1 MIRLQNDLVPNRTA
15 RAFVTV
21 VTVLTVL
28 GLAYFGVVGLV
39 APGALA
45 PGGDAETA
53 ATFASYMS
61 TRNLV
66 MGAAAIVL
74 LVVRAWSALSLV
86 LVLNGVVQA
95 LDAVLGLVRLEVL
108 ETVAPAVIAV
118 LLFAAVAVLRRQPA
132 TAAQPA

>member
-1 MIRLQNDLVPNRTA
+1 MICLQNDLASNRNA
-15 RAFVTV
+15 RAFVAV

-39 APGALA
+39 ALGALA
-45 PGGDAETA
+45 PGGDAEAA

-74 LVVRAWSALSLV
+74 LVLRAWRALSLV
-86 LVLNGVVQA
+86 LVLNAVVQA
-95 LDAVLGLVRLEVL
+95 LDAVLGLLRSEVL
-108 ETVAPAVIAV
+108 ETLAPAVIAI

-132 TAAQPA
+132 TAEQSV